1 MPTYEIYKKDGTPVR
16 VEGPDGA
23 STEELVDLYLSKKQR
38 RKTLDDVIAEN
49 RARKEAL
56 ERRTPLTIGEQ
67 FGEGIK
73 GIGSGVAS
81 LAESGALGLATILP
95 EEKEL
100 PVREQI

>member
-16 VEGPDGA
+16 VEGPEGA
-23 STEELVDLYLSKKQR
+23 STEELVDLYLSKKKQKR
-38 RKTLDDVIAEN
+38 TIDDVLEEN
-49 RARKEAL
+49 RARREARR
-56 ERRTPLTIGEQ
+56 RRTPLTIGEQ

-95 EEKEL
+95 L
-100 PVREQI
+100 SLIHI